1 MCSIDLINILGCD
14 HELNDSLVFLHFMDP
29 FLSFRSAFFF
39 AVFFSND
46 HDLFPF
52 STVRVSIVAI
62 RFSSFSPVGYPVFGD
77 QKLREGVVL

>member
-52 STVRVSIVAI
+52 SIVRVRIVAI
-62 RFSSFSPVGYPVFGD
+62 SFLLFLRLVTRFLGTKNLEKG
-77 QKLREGVVL
+77 